1 MYTEENVMQFEWQ
14 MQRIWAV
21 NSNFLSQLL
30 GGGLCL
36 LSNVRVSNAVASTL
50 SVTVSYLLGSI

>member
-1 MYTEENVMQFEWQ
+1 MYTEENVMQFDWQ
-14 MQRIWAV
+14 MLRIWAV

-50 SVTVSYLLGSI
+50 SVVLDGI